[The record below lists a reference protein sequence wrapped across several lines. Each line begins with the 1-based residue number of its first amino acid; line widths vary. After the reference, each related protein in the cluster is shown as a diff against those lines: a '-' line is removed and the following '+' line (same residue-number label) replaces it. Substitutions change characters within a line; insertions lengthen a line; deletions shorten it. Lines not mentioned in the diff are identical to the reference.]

1 MVGYQAVRLTQ
12 QAGVS
17 SSGSSAATTATDS
30 CELHP
35 ISGFVLCF
43 CKEVVAFES
52 VYQDLLEIAVSLL
65 HVICFCRSSLCV
77 CVCVCVIRDVLGMDR
92 MRSVVPRATCPPP
105 RWPWSPLCWSVLTT
119 VTGYISQLFVKPC
132 FNFVLCF
139 SDVPQDGL
147 IMRLQVWALLIRRH
161 LFVD

>member
-1 MVGYQAVRLTQ
+1 MMSVVLFVISMVGYQAVRLTQ

-77 CVCVCVIRDVLGMDR
+77 CDTGCDCYGQDEISCPTSHLPPSTVAMESIVLV
-92 MRSVVPRATCPPP
+92 SVYC
-105 RWPWSPLCWSVLTT
+105 
-119 VTGYISQLFVKPC
+119 GYIF
-132 FNFVLCF
+132 
-139 SDVPQDGL
+139 
-147 IMRLQVWALLIRRH
+147 
-161 LFVD
+161 